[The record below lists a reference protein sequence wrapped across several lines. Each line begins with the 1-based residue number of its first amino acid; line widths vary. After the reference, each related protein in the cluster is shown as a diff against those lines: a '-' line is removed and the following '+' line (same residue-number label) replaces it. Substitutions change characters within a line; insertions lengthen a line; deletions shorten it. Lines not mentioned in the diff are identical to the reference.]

1 MKGPHEPEQDKQNEE
16 VKSVAIKYRESS
28 GLTISN
34 LVLPFRR
41 PERRKQKRK
50 EFTK

>member
-28 GLTISN
+28 GLAISN